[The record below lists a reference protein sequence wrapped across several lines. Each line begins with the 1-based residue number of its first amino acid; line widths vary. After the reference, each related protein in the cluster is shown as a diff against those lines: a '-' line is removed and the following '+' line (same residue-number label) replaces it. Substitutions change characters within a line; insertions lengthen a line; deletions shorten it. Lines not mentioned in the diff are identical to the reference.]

1 MKGKRK
7 IVPICNIS
15 ITIPNFPS
23 HFPQLLPSSFLK
35 YIHLYQT
42 PFQSPSTT
50 RSSLSTMSSGDS
62 DTPTT
67 QVNCYI
73 CGQPKTVTMGTDGI
87 HIPLISLLTDA
98 DILDMVLHDDC
109 RIKAVQILQDLHL
122 TQKMATTHPGASEA
136 GIISDAEDD
145 SQADSEAHRLPPWD
159 AATSTYGSR
168 AHGSRYATP
177 ESLDE
182 RQYFPLALKFL
193 STCTMQL
200 EPPKPAFNVGSTK
213 GEHHKRIYQLIA
225 LLLAFGAKAVDVT
238 AVAAYFR
245 FEQDPPLFKMYYTKN
260 RHLTKDDRLR
270 ARDLAKIINEIGEK
284 QASEFLD
291 EIYGFIHTHSSPKFQ
306 RMCRDFL
313 GDAPSVAVSLAA
325 YIKSKRNQE
334 WQAKVSSTGG
344 DATIVE
350 EARKT
355 GVSNLEA
362 MLAVVIAMVSTANR
376 AQVTLEKSDIPA
388 LCCFAFVLRTSSLFA
403 HFVVRMEKLADRV
416 TAFKFF
422 DNLKI
427 LAVYYDAT
435 HLLHSY
441 LRKDE
446 YASKAHHFEL
456 IGRDPLSPD
465 ELKKVCENEKYSVW
479 GISCSTEESS
489 KSDAAEDS
497 QTSAVQAASQPDP
510 IDYLTFLRA
519 S

>member
-1 MKGKRK
+1 
-7 IVPICNIS
+7 VS
-15 ITIPNFPS
+15 
-23 HFPQLLPSSFLK
+23 
-35 YIHLYQT
+35 
-42 PFQSPSTT
+42 
-50 RSSLSTMSSGDS
+50 
-62 DTPTT
+62 
-67 QVNCYI
+67 CYI
-73 CGQPKTVTMGTDGI
+73 CGQPKTVAIGTDGI
-87 HIPLISLLTDA
+87 HILLTSLLTDA
-98 DILDMVLHDDC
+98 DILDMILHDDC

-122 TQKMATTHPGASEA
+122 TQKVATTDL
-136 GIISDAEDD
+136 DA
-145 SQADSEAHRLPPWD
+145 SQADIIFDAEEDSQTDSETHHLHPWD
-159 AATSTYGSR
+159 AATSSYESR

-182 RQYFPLALKFL
+182 IQYFPLALTFL

-238 AVAAYFR
+238 AVAAYFC
-245 FEQDPPLFKMYYTKN
+245 FEQKPPLFKMYYTKN

-270 ARDLAKIINEIGEK
+270 ASDLAKIINEVGEK

-291 EIYGFIHTHSSPKFQ
+291 EIYGFIHAHSSPKFQ
-306 RMCRDFL
+306 RMCHDFL

-350 EARKT
+350 EAKKA
-355 GVSNLEA
+355 GISNLEA
-362 MLAVVIAMVSTANR
+362 MLAVVTLPDR
-376 AQVTLEKSDIPA
+376 AQVTLETSHIRA
-388 LCCFAFVLRTSSLFA
+388 LCGYAFVLRTSTLFA
-403 HFVVRMEKLADRV
+403 RFVVRMEKLADRV
-416 TAFKFF
+416 TAFNFF

-465 ELKKVCENEKYSVW
+465 EVKKVCENEKYSVW
-479 GISCSTEESS
+479 GISYRTEESS
-489 KSDAAEDS
+489 KSDAAKDC
-497 QTSAVQAASQPDP
+497 AAQAASPPDP
-510 IDYLTFLRA
+510 IDYLAFLRA
-519 S
+519 QSKSRRNWCHASGRKKRMGDPLLQIT